1 MDTWMDGW
9 RGVGWMDGW
18 TGRWVGGWGWVR
30 WWVGGGIDRQR
41 ADFAHPRREIRH
53 RSQNF

>member
-1 MDTWMDGW
+1 MDGW
-9 RGVGWMDGW
+9 VAGSWMDGW